1 MNAET
6 INTATRNLAVDLRPS
21 TFDEFIGSP
30 SIVNQIRTQ
39 LRSGRVPTAI
49 LLSGPTGC
57 GKTTLA
63 RCINAELNGEL
74 VEKNA
79 ADDTGVDA
87 SRAAGE
93 EAAHRPLMG
102 DFKVIVYDEAH
113 QLTKQAQNA
122 LLKHVEDAPPS
133 TVWIFSTT
141 EPAKIIPTLRGRC
154 ISFALAGLTLEG
166 IRILVQRALKHLGK
180 GRMDTGSDFYK
191 AGAWDQ
197 KVEEFAQSL
206 FRENVTAPRAILM
219 ATERFAGGMDP
230 LGAIFGTQ
238 DAPQA
243 FEVAKAVAKKDWDA
257 VRTALSQATNEE
269 ATAIRLVVVNYLK
282 SMLLRD
288 SDVKKSI
295 FVSEAIIELTEHIPA
310 IEAFGIS
317 ELSARLYNVCRRS

>member
-6 INTATRNLAVDLRPS
+6 NNTVASTTRNLAVDLRPS

-39 LRSGRVPTAI
+39 LRSGRIPTAI

-63 RCINAELNGEL
+63 RCINTELNGEL

-87 SRAAGE
+87 ARGAGE

-133 TVWIFSTT
+133 TIWIFSTT
-141 EPAKIIPTLRGRC
+141 EAAKIIPTLRGRC
-154 ISFALAGLTLEG
+154 VSFALQGLTLEG
-166 IRILVQRALKHLGK
+166 TRTLVQRALTHLRK
-180 GRMDTGSDFYK
+180 KDAKT
-191 AGAWDQ
+191 
-197 KVEEFAQSL
+197 EEFVQSL

-243 FEVAKAVAKKDWDA
+243 FEIAKAVAKKDWDT
-257 VRTALSQATNEE
+257 VRAALSQATNEE

-282 SMLLRD
+282 SVLLRGAD
-288 SDVKKSI
+288 RSVR
-295 FVSEAIIELTEHIPA
+295 VSEAIIELTEHIPA
-310 IEAFGIS
+310 IEAFGIA
-317 ELSARLYNVCRRS
+317 ELSARLYNVCERSN

>member
-6 INTATRNLAVDLRPS
+6 FIPVASATRNLAVDLRPS
-21 TFDEFIGSP
+21 TFDDFIGSV

-39 LRSGRVPTAI
+39 LRSKRIPTAI

-63 RCINAELNGEL
+63 RCINTELNGEL
-74 VEKNA
+74 IEKNA

-87 SRAAGE
+87 ARAAGN
-93 EAAHRPLMG
+93 EASHRPLMG

-113 QLTKQAQNA
+113 RLTKEAQNA

-141 EPAKIIPTLRGRC
+141 EPSKIIPTLRGRC
-154 ISFALAGLTLEG
+154 VSFALAGLTLEG
-166 IRILVQRALKHLGK
+166 VRILVQRALNHLGK
-180 GRMDTGSDFYK
+180 TGQRDK
-191 AGAWDQ
+191 T
-197 KVEEFAQSL
+197 EEFVQSL

-243 FEVAKAVAKKDWDA
+243 FEIAKAVAKKDW
-257 VRTALSQATNEE
+257 VSIRSALSQATNEE

-288 SDVKKSI
+288 TQCI

-310 IEAFGIS
+310 IEAFGIA
-317 ELSARLYNVCRRS
+317 ELSARLFNVCKRS

>member
-1 MNAET
+1 MNADQIGT
-6 INTATRNLAVDLRPS
+6 STRNLAVDLRPS
-21 TFDEFIGSP
+21 TFEDFIGSV

-39 LRSGRVPTAI
+39 LRSGRIPTAI

-74 VEKNA
+74 IEKNA

-87 SRAAGE
+87 ARAAGE

-102 DFKVIVYDEAH
+102 DYKVIVYDEAH

-133 TVWIFSTT
+133 TVWVFSTT
-141 EPAKIIPTLRGRC
+141 EPSKIIPTLRGRC
-154 ISFALAGLTLEG
+154 VSFALAGLTLDG
-166 IRILVQRALKHLGK
+166 TRTLVQRALTHLGK
-180 GRMDTGSDFYK
+180 KDAKT
-191 AGAWDQ
+191 
-197 KVEEFAQSL
+197 EEFVQSL
-206 FRENVTAPRAILM
+206 FRENVTAPRAVLM

-243 FEVAKAVAKKDWDA
+243 FEIAKAVAKRDWDT

-282 SMLLRD
+282 SMLLREPERP
-288 SDVKKSI
+288 VR
-295 FVSEAIIELTEHIPA
+295 VSEAIIELTAHIPA
-310 IEAFGIS
+310 IEAFGLA
-317 ELSARLYNVCRRS
+317 ELCARLYNVCERTK